1 MVGAEA
7 YLRFFADTLVPELGK
22 IEGHRGAQVLVRP
35 VADQVE
41 ITVLT
46 FWDSMQAVARFA
58 GASPEQAVV
67 EPEARALIDAV
78 DVTVV
83 DFDTEVRHL
92 TLRVDTRGNPQPRRA

>member
-67 EPEARALIDAV
+67 EPEARAVLQ
-78 DVTVV
+78 